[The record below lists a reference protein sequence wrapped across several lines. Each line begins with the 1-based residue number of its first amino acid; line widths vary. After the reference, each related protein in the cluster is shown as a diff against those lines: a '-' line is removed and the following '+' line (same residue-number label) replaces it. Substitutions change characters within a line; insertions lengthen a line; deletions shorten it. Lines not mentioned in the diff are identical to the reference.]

1 MATSLI
7 YKSAEIYELAML
19 LLYGRHYPSRYRA
32 IAELIPQGA
41 SVLDLCCG
49 PALLYQRYLKA
60 KSVEYTGLDLNAKFI
75 DRLNRQG
82 GCGKVWDLRND
93 EPLPAADYA
102 IMQASLY
109 HFLPDASEI
118 VNRMLQAARK
128 RVIIAEPIR
137 NLATS
142 KSRLLSVLGR
152 LSTNPG
158 SGEQHLRFDEAS
170 LAEFFSAYASRIV
183 QSFTIAGDREK
194 VYVLDAQIAAV

>member
-1 MATSLI
+1 MAPSLI
-7 YKSAEIYELAML
+7 YKSTSIYELAML

-32 IAELIPQGA
+32 IANLIPPGS

-49 PALLYQRYLKA
+49 PAFLYQRYLRK
-60 KSVEYTGLDLNAKFI
+60 KSVQYTGLDINEKFI
-75 DRLNRQG
+75 DQLNRQG
-82 GCGKVWDLRND
+82 GSGKVWDLRTD
-93 EPLPAADYA
+93 EPLPAADYE

-109 HFLPDASEI
+109 HFLPDPSAI
-118 VNRMLQAARK
+118 VNRMLQAAK
-128 RVIIAEPIR
+128 KQVIIAEPIR

-142 KSRLLSVLGR
+142 NSRILSWLGR

-170 LAEFFSAYASRIV
+170 LADFFSAYSSHSV
-183 QSFTIAGDREK
+183 QSFTIAGGRER

>member
-32 IAELIPQGA
+32 IAKLIPPA
-41 SVLDLCCG
+41 SSVLDLCCG
-49 PALLYQRYLKA
+49 PALLYQRYLRK
-60 KSVEYTGLDLNAKFI
+60 KSVQYTGLDLNSKFI

-82 GCGKVWDLRND
+82 GCGKVWDLRSE
-93 EPLPAADYA
+93 EPLPSADYV

-109 HFLPDASEI
+109 HFLPDASAI
-118 VNRMLQAARK
+118 VNRMLQAAQK
-128 RVIIAEPIR
+128 QVIIAEPIR

-142 KSRLLSVLGR
+142 KSQLLSLLGR

-158 SGEQHLRFDEAS
+158 SGDQHLRFDEAS
-170 LAEFFSAYASRIV
+170 LADFFSAYSSHIV
-183 QSFTIAGDREK
+183 QSFTIAGGREK
-194 VYVLDAQIAAV
+194 VYLLDAQVAAV